1 MLDVSKAVI
10 VGVPVVVADVAV
22 WRLMRSGD
30 TAIHRIW
37 RCTIFVALTCLLY
50 MSGIDPLSPPSFS
63 GSINRIGIQFLCLV
77 WWLQSALVVTLL
89 LNHLVFPA
97 SWRKQRLFHDIAAGL
112 IFGAAIVTA
121 LSYVLGLPL
130 NGLMATSGA
139 MAVILGLAIQNTL
152 NDMLSGLILNT
163 TEPFRLNELIS
174 VGDVEGKVIESNWRA
189 TKLINDQGNRVT
201 VPNSVAAKATIVN
214 LSEPPNIHGAT
225 LVAHIAP
232 EIRPGVVIRA
242 LQRTAASSLDVL
254 ASPAPV
260 ATVKTFAS
268 DSIEYELICYVES
281 PSSKPKVQ
289 SQLYDLLHRHLT
301 SAGVELRSL
310 SVPPTIITRESRR
323 LRLLRAVELFQ
334 SIDNADLAAL
344 AETMTEHQFDVG
356 EVIYLSNSD
365 ERLLT
370 IVDSGIASVS
380 VPGTSGEVEIRR
392 MVPGDAIGQS
402 AVLAGAK
409 LHATVRAVTPVATYR
424 LMSKDLSPLLKRK
437 PELGQLMC
445 RSLSEHRSVEDK
457 LMVQPDKHD
466 EASFSLLAWLER
478 GMKNLHDAVAWF
490 ATWTMRPR

>member
-1 MLDVSKAVI
+1 MLDVSRAVI

-22 WRLMRSGD
+22 WRLMSSGD
-30 TAIHRIW
+30 SAIRRVW
-37 RCTIFVALTCLLY
+37 RCAIFVALTCLLY
-50 MSGIDPLSPPSFS
+50 VSDIDPLSPPSFS
-63 GSINRIGIQFLCLV
+63 GSINRVGIQFLCLV
-77 WWLQSALVVTLL
+77 WWLQCALVVTLL

-97 SWRKQRLFHDIAAGL
+97 SWRRQRLFHDIAAGL
-112 IFGAAIVTA
+112 IFGAAIVA
-121 LSYVLGLPL
+121 ASSYVLGLPL

-152 NDMLSGLILNT
+152 NDVFSGLVLNT
-163 TEPFRLNELIS
+163 TQPFRLNELVSI
-174 VGDVEGKVIESNWRA
+174 GDVEGKVIESNWRA
-189 TKLINDQGNRVT
+189 TKLINDLGNLVV
-201 VPNSVAAKATIVN
+201 VPNSLAAKVTIVN
-214 LSEPPNIHGAT
+214 LSEPPNTHGIT

-260 ATVKTFAS
+260 ATVKTFTT

-281 PSSKPKVQ
+281 LSSKPKVRN
-289 SQLYDLLHRHLT
+289 QLYDILHRHLA

-310 SVPPTIITRESRR
+310 SVSPTIGTRESRR

-334 SIDNADLAAL
+334 SIDDADLAAL

-356 EVIYLSNSD
+356 ELIYLSNSD

-370 IVDSGIASVS
+370 IMDSGIASVS
-380 VPGTSGEVEIRR
+380 VPSTSGDVEIRR

-402 AVLAGAK
+402 TVLAGAK
-409 LHATVRAVTPVATYR
+409 LHATVRAVTPVVTYR
-424 LMSKDLSPLLKRK
+424 LQSKDLSLLLKRK
-437 PELGQLMC
+437 PELGHLMC

-466 EASFSLLAWLER
+466 EASLGLLAWLER
-478 GMKNLHDAVAWF
+478 GMKDLHDTIA
-490 ATWTMRPR
+490 